1 MKKKIADLIGRIS
14 GCVIVGVI
22 VGIIFGLPNYPT
34 ASTGVLSGRVGV
46 DVLLSRS
53 AI

>member
-34 ASTGVLSGRVGV
+34 ESIGASILILLLLEFGGVL
-46 DVLLSRS
+46 
-53 AI
+53 